1 MAKPRTMFDKIWD
14 RHTVRGGD
22 HGFALL
28 YVSRHMVYESSF
40 HAFALLG
47 RSGRK
52 VRRPGQTFSTADHF
66 VPTASPAAFRDAET
80 RRLVEK
86 SRRNARDAG
95 IAHFGPDDPRQ
106 GIVHVIGPELGIVQP
121 GLLLACAD
129 SHVSTL
135 GAFGALALGI
145 GHTESYHVLATQ
157 TLWQRRPRL
166 MRMAIEGERP
176 FGVTAKDI
184 ILAVIAKLGVSGA
197 VGHAIEFAGSAVRE
211 LSMEERMTVC
221 NMAIESGAR
230 TALAAPDHKTYAYL
244 DGRPLAPK
252 GEAKRKSM
260 AWWRTLPSDAGATF
274 DAEVTLGAGDVA
286 PMVTWGT
293 APEDALPITARI
305 PDPAREADPDRRS
318 AMHRAPRLHGAQ
330 AGHPTHRR
338 RHRPGVHRLLHQRAP
353 RGPARRRGGREKGAR
368 RGAGDRRARL
378 GPGKAAGRGGGAG
391 PGVQSSRIRVAERGV
406 LHVRRHQRRCGRP
419 RRALR
424 LHLEPE
430 LRGPGQGPGA
440 RTHLMSPAMAAAAAL
455 TRPFDRRPPYRPG
468 RLRWNDS
475 ID

>member
-318 AMHRAPRLHGAQ
+318 AMHRALDYMGLKPATRLTDVAIDRVFIGSCTN
-330 AGHPTHRR
+330 G
-338 RHRPGVHRLLHQRAP
+338 RLEDLRA
-353 RGPARRRGGREKGAR
+353 AAEVAR
-368 RGAGDRRARL
+368 RGRAVVPAIVVPGSARVKRQAEAEGLDRVFR
-378 GPGKAAGRGGGAG
+378 AAGYEWRNAG
-391 PGVQSSRIRVAERGV
+391 CSMCVAINGDVVAPGERCASTSN
-406 LHVRRHQRRCGRP
+406 RNFAGR
-419 RRALR
+419 
-424 LHLEPE
+424 
-430 LRGPGQGPGA
+430 QGPGA

-455 TRPFDRRPPYRPG
+455 TG
-468 RLRWNDS
+468 RLTDVRR
-475 ID
+475 IARGG